1 MRVISRKPLYDF
13 AKRFPASSN
22 ALNEWWKKTEEADW
36 NNFADMKK
44 TFNSVDSIGDSRFVF
59 NIRGNNFRLVG
70 MIFFEKR
77 KVFVRGV
84 LTHAEYDALNER
96 GELKTL

>member
-13 AKRFPASSN
+13 AVRFPAASS
-22 ALNEWWKKTEEADW
+22 ALNEWWRKTEEADW
-36 NNFADMKK
+36 NNFAEIKK

-70 MIFFEKR
+70 MIFFER
-77 KVFVRGV
+77 KKVYVRGV